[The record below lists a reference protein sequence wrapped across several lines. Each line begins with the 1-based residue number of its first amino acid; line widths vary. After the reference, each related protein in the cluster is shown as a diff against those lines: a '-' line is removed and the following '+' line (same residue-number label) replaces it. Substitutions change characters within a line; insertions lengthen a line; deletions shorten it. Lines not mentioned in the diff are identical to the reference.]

1 VSRLTRRLRRDP
13 AALIGLALLL
23 ALLVVAIG
31 APWFYPGDPQD
42 RVGRALIWPF
52 EDSSLPL
59 GTDRL
64 GRDLAAGLAHG
75 ARVSLAIGFTA
86 AAAAVAIGVLVGGLA
101 GYLGGWV
108 EDLLMRIADAVQ
120 TVPGFVL
127 ALALVAV
134 LGPGVGTVVLAIAIT
149 SWTATAR
156 VVRAEV
162 SSWRERD
169 LVLACRAMGMGH
181 GEILFRQIL
190 PNIASP
196 VIVLASV
203 VVAVA
208 ILVESALSFL
218 GLGDPNLISWGGMI
232 AEGRGLLRRAWYVA
246 AVPGAAIILAV
257 VAVSLAGEA
266 LTAALDPRDRL

>member
-1 VSRLTRRLRRDP
+1 MRRL
-13 AALIGLALLL
+13 GLGGWVGLG
-23 ALLVVAIG
+23 LVVAFVLIAIA
-31 APWFYPGDPQD
+31 APSLYPGDPQD
-42 RVGRALIWPF
+42 RVGRALLWPF
-52 EDSSLPL
+52 EEAGLPL

-75 ARVSLAIGFTA
+75 ARVSLVVGFA
-86 AAAAVAIGVLVGGLA
+86 AAAAAITIGVVVGSLA
-101 GYLGGWV
+101 GYLGGFV
-108 EDLLMRIADAVQ
+108 DDLLMRLTDTVQ
-120 TVPGFVL
+120 TIPGFVL

-134 LGPGVGTVVLAIAIT
+134 LGAGVGTVILAIAIS
-149 SWTATAR
+149 SWTGTAR

-162 SSWRERD
+162 SSWRGRD

-181 GEILFRQIL
+181 AEILFRQIL
-190 PNIASP
+190 PNIAAP

-218 GLGDPNLISWGGMI
+218 GFGDPSLISWGAMV

-246 AVPGAAIILAV
+246 AVPGAAIVLVV
-257 VAVSLAGEA
+257 VAISLAGDA
-266 LTAALDPRDRL
+266 LTRALDPRRG